1 MSWTNAGS
9 LAATNGN
16 KNFVGTGT
24 LMLGAFVDDALLYTN
39 GTTVW
44 MSDIASITDNTHMA
58 TVDNWPFS
66 TGNVANGNWYIVPC
80 SPLRQTTATLNNQL
94 STLIAGFAAI
104 FSITA
109 SDNYGTLNKAASA
122 NNAGLYLTT
131 AGSAV
136 ARFGTFG
143 DDNLRMGPAAGGG
156 GYTDAIVIDKTTA
169 LVSVY
174 GDPTALLGIAT
185 KQYVDGASKT
195 KVVRAAHNAGNITI
209 SSPGSTIGGV
219 TPANGERYLLA
230 AQTTG
235 AQNGIYVYNGSS
247 SAMTRVADA
256 AAAAQLPSGCLIAV
270 SEGTHANRVFIL
282 ATAAPLVI
290 GTTALTFT
298 RLDTIEL
305 ASPSLTGPTTVTSTS
320 ANAFAVGAN
329 GATNPAL
336 NVDAS
341 TASVATGL
349 NIKGAAAAGGLA
361 LSVLSSATNEALTI
375 DAKGSGTITLGGTS
389 TGAISLA
396 RASAVTSNSA
406 NALAVGANGATTP
419 ALNVDASTASIATG
433 LNIKGAAAAGG
444 LALSVLSS
452 GTNEALTIDAKGS
465 GTITLGGTSTGA
477 ISLARASTVTST
489 SANAFAVGANGA
501 TNPALNVD
509 ASTASVATGL
519 NIKGA
524 AAAGGLALSVLSSGT
539 NEALKLDAKG
549 SGFITIGGT
558 SSGNIII
565 GTGLTGSNAFCVG
578 VSSPAFASCP
588 TISNA
593 TIGQYG
599 LVAQTT
605 NAAGYGLF
613 VYMPNQ
619 SAGGGNDMIE
629 CYDNALR
636 MKVQG
641 NGDVKNVNNVYGA
654 ISDEKYKEDI
664 VTASSQWN
672 DIKALSLIV
681 SKYRLKGDTS
691 GRRQLGL
698 IAQQVLAISPGL
710 ISSTPDMELFDV
722 QAKGANGEFLFEDD
736 GTSPIMTKEQRAT
749 GTSSY
754 SLNYSIL
761 YMKAV
766 KALGEALIR
775 IEALESKAA

>member
-1 MSWTNAGS
+1 MSWTNSGS

-39 GTTVW
+39 GTTIW
-44 MSDIASITDNTHMA
+44 MSDIASITDNTHLA

-66 TGNVANGNWYIVPC
+66 SGTVANGNWYIVPC

-104 FSITA
+104 FNITA

-136 ARFGTFG
+136 ARIGTFG

-174 GDPTALLGIAT
+174 ADPTAALGIAT
-185 KQYVDGASKT
+185 KQYVDGTSKT

-247 SAMTRVADA
+247 SAMTRVTDA

-282 ATAAPLVI
+282 ATAAPLVV

-298 RLDTIEL
+298 RLDVIEL
-305 ASPSLTGPTTVTSTS
+305 ASPSLTGPTTVTSNS

-329 GATNPAL
+329 GATNPML
-336 NVDAS
+336 N
-341 TASVATGL
+341 L
-349 NIKGAAAAGGLA
+349 
-361 LSVLSSATNEALTI
+361 
-375 DAKGSGTITLGGTS
+375 
-389 TGAISLA
+389 
-396 RASAVTSNSA
+396 
-406 NALAVGANGATTP
+406 
-419 ALNVDASTASIATG
+419 
-433 LNIKGAAAAGG
+433 
-444 LALSVLSS
+444 
-452 GTNEALTIDAKGS
+452 
-465 GTITLGGTSTGA
+465 
-477 ISLARASTVTST
+477 
-489 SANAFAVGANGA
+489 
-501 TNPALNVD
+501 D

-539 NEALKLDAKG
+539 NEALTIDAKG
-549 SGFITIGGT
+549 NGTITLGGT
-558 SSGNIII
+558 STGAITLSRATTLSAALTYGGVTLTNAVT
-565 GTGLTGSNAFCVG
+565 GTGKMVLDTAAQHSSLGIGIAASANQALVVNGAVHFGTSVYTGVGGYPLDVRQGVASDYTSLFYNNDTSGTQQGGILIILTKAGSAANNILTGQQNGGTTCVN
-578 VSSPAFASCP
+578 
-588 TISNA
+588 I
-593 TIGQYG
+593 
-599 LVAQTT
+599 
-605 NAAGYGLF
+605 
-613 VYMPNQ
+613 
-619 SAGGGNDMIE
+619 
-629 CYDNALR
+629 
-636 MKVQG
+636 QG
-641 NGDVKNVNNVYGA
+641 NGNIVNTNNSYGA
-654 ISDEKYKEDI
+654 ISDRKLKDGI
-664 VTASSQWN
+664 TLAHSQW
-672 DIKALSLIV
+672 DDMKAIGKIV
-681 SKYRLKGDTS
+681 SKFYLKADPEK
-691 GRRQLGL
+691 RMMLGL
-698 IAQQVLAISPGL
+698 VAQDLQAISPGL
-710 ISSTPDMELFDV
+710 VGSSPDIKMVSVQARGPDGELLFD
-722 QAKGANGEFLFEDD
+722 EDD
-736 GTSPIMTKEQRAT
+736 KTPLMREVRQPT
-749 GTSSY
+749 GTET
-754 SLNYSIL
+754 LHVNYSIL

-766 KALGEALIR
+766 KALGEALVR
-775 IEALESKAA
+775 IEVLESRAA